1 MFARIDWNATE
12 IPITAALNESG
23 FYTVDTEN
31 RMLGTQIGGS
41 YGYETARWSIT
52 ASAKGGGYWNRMHLK
67 SAFQVG
73 ETTILNSGET
83 DSTEDNLSFVG
94 ETSLIAK
101 WHLRPNVSIRAGMEL
116 LYIESIALAP
126 FQVNFIPGGYTAIA
140 SGGDSVYMGGSFGVE
155 SYW

>member
-1 MFARIDWNATE
+1 M
-12 IPITAALNESG
+12 NESG

-41 YGYETARWSIT
+41 LGYETARWSIT

-101 WHLRPNVSIRAGMEL
+101 WHLRPNISLRAGMEL
-116 LYIESIALAP
+116 LYVESIALAP
-126 FQVNFIPGGYTAIA
+126 FQVNFIPGGYSAIA
-140 SGGDSVYMGGSFGVE
+140 SGGDSVYMGGSFGLE